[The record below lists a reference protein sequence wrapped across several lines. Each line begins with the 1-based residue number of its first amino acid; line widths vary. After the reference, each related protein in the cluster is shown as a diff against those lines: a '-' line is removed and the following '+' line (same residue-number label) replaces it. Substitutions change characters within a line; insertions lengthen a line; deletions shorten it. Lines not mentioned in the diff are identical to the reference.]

1 MVADRE
7 RVLRA
12 AAALLVRRPN
22 AAMAEV
28 AQAAGISR
36 ATLHRLVPSR
46 DALVL
51 ELAKLALAE
60 GEAALEAAKPEDDDA
75 PEALRRVVQEF
86 MPIADLYAFLTG
98 EHQLLEHAELDAGY
112 ELVDRRLTALVRRGQ
127 ESGHFRV
134 DLTAEW
140 MVEALVSLL
149 TGAGFAVLDGKLAP
163 RDAPRAVAELLIGG
177 MLRAGER

>member
-7 RVLRA
+7 QVLRA

-22 AAMAEV
+22 SAMAEV
-28 AQAAGISR
+28 AQSAGISR

-46 DALVL
+46 DALVV
-51 ELAKLALAE
+51 ELAKLALSE
-60 GEAALEAAKPEDDDA
+60 GEAALEAAKPEDGDA
-75 PEALRRVVQEF
+75 ADAVRRVVREL

-98 EHQLLEHAELDAGY
+98 EHQLITKPELDAGY
-112 ELVDRRLTALVRRGQ
+112 DLLDNRLTALIRRGQ
-127 ESGHFRV
+127 ESGQFRV

-140 MVEALVSLL
+140 MVEALVALL

-163 RDAPRAVAELLIGG
+163 RDAPRAVAELLISG
-177 MLRAGER
+177 MLRGGAQ